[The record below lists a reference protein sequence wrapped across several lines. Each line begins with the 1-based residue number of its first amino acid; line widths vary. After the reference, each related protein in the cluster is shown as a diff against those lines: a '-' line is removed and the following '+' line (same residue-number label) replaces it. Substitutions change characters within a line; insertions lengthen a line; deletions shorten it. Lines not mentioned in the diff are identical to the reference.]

1 MKKPRKVGAA
11 VPKSKSSEQSAPAL
25 LALAQGHA
33 AAGRWREATA
43 AYKDLLKIEDR
54 PQWRSE
60 LAAAYAGRAR
70 ELAAKGMP
78 KEALTLWENRAQV
91 APELP
96 PDPDY
101 FALLL
106 RLGQV
111 QAVLDLQARAGDR
124 LEAGARTALRS
135 HLAALHLA
143 AEPALIAGL
152 PADDPIRVQGPVAA
166 AALDAYC
173 RGDDD
178 ALRDALAAIPF
189 RSPYRDLAQVL
200 KALQRAPTAPAE
212 ASALL
217 ERIGDD
223 SGFAPLRRACALAL
237 GPAPTLASR
246 LAAAGDHTRR
256 FALTLAGWGD
266 ERQALWEETRKVTNQ
281 GPQPL
286 LRLLHRRRVL
296 LGEDWA
302 RRQALRLLIP
312 GFPKSAALLTE
323 GGARRLSP
331 EERLLVA
338 AWHAEEINNP
348 WEDIEAWSAYAHHLI
363 QTGPGPAGSVE
374 ALRVALVLRRVDN
387 HRDILAKVTPS
398 TELDASDRALADAV
412 TLSLDY
418 DPDAPEIYERL
429 VRYYLRG
436 GDLKTARPLLDQG
449 LKRLPNDVGLLTAAL
464 DLALAGD
471 AFKKAARYARE
482 ILALDP
488 INTGARERLV
498 KAHLA
503 HARKQIRTARA
514 DLARKELEQA
524 AEWDQGG
531 RWRDRRELL
540 VGLLDLTQDEARGRT
555 ALDAQVAALGGGLS
569 AALALA
575 LEAVA
580 IGRTAAWALK
590 AVGLGKVKVSD
601 QTDLAAV
608 LARLRTHLDGGEGLA
623 ADLRRLLEKPLGAAA
638 KWPLTRAESE
648 SACDTLRRAGLT
660 EARRAFAEAALKR
673 WPGTPVFVLHQFES
687 RRTGRG
693 SSPKRADLVR
703 LEDAMDQARGAGDER
718 TAHRI
723 EQVLMQYPPPGLFG
737 GRSGGFFTNPFEDD
751 FDDDDDE
758 GLDPGA
764 FGIAPDDA
772 LRALIEIVGIDQLLK
787 MAGLSAK
794 ERAEFKQR
802 EREIGRARMI
812 EEVAELMRE
821 SLPDFGSGMLPGPAP
836 RPRIDPPQGPP
847 RPGPKGKRGGRQVPG
862 PEAPDDDAPE
872 QFELF

>member
-1 MKKPRKVGAA
+1 MKKPRKVGPAA
-11 VPKSKSSEQSAPAL
+11 PKSKGPSAPAL

-43 AYKDLLKIEDR
+43 SYKDLLKIEDR
-54 PQWRSE
+54 PQWRGE

-101 FALLL
+101 FTLLL

-111 QAVLDLQARAGDR
+111 QAALDLLARTGER
-124 LEAGARTALRS
+124 LDAATLTALRS

-143 AEPALIAGL
+143 AEPAVAAGL
-152 PADDPIRVQGPVAA
+152 GADDPIRVQGPVAT

-173 RGDDD
+173 RGDDN

-200 KALQRAPTAPAE
+200 KALQRAATAPTE

-237 GPAPTLASR
+237 GPAQTLTAR
-246 LAAAGDHTRR
+246 LADAGNHTRR

-266 ERQALWEETRKVTNQ
+266 ERQALWEETRKVAGH

-302 RRQALRLLIP
+302 RRQALRLLAP
-312 GFPKSAALLTE
+312 GFPKSAALIAE
-323 GGARRLSP
+323 GGARRLSA

-338 AWHAEEINNP
+338 AWHAEDVNNP

-363 QTGPGPAGSVE
+363 QTGPGPAGSVG
-374 ALRVALVLRRVDN
+374 ALRVALVLRRVDDQ
-387 HRDILAKVTPS
+387 REILAKSAPS
-398 TELDASDRALADAV
+398 QEFDASDRALVDAL
-412 TLSLDY
+412 TLSLEY

-436 GDLKTARPLLDQG
+436 GDLKTARHRLEQG
-449 LKRLPNDVGLLTAAL
+449 LKRLPKDVGLLTAAL

-482 ILALDP
+482 VLALDP

-503 HARKQIRTARA
+503 HARKQIRSARA

-524 AEWDQGG
+524 AAWDQGG
-531 RWRDRRELL
+531 RWHDRRDLL
-540 VGLLDLTQDEARGRT
+540 VGLLDLTEDEARGRA
-555 ALDAQVAALGGGLS
+555 ALGAQVAALGGGLS
-569 AALALA
+569 ATLALA

-580 IGRTAAWALK
+580 IGRTPAWALK

-601 QTDLAAV
+601 QADLTAF
-608 LARLRTHLDGGEGLA
+608 LARLRAHLDGGDGLA
-623 ADLRRLLEKPLGAAA
+623 AALRLLFDKPLGAAA
-638 KWPLTRAESE
+638 TWPLTPAESE
-648 SACDTLRRAGLT
+648 SACDTLRRAGLS

-687 RRTGRG
+687 RRTGPG
-693 SSPKRADLVR
+693 SYPNRTEMAR
-703 LEDAMDQARGAGDER
+703 LEDAMVQAQESGDER

-723 EQVLMQYPPPGLFG
+723 EQVIMRYAPPGLFG
-737 GRSGGFFTNPFEDD
+737 GRSGGFFANPFEDD
-751 FDDDDDE
+751 FDDDDDDE
-758 GLDPGA
+758 GPDPRP
-764 FGIAPDDA
+764 FELRPDDA
-772 LRALIEIVGIDQLLK
+772 LRAMIEIVGIDQLLK
-787 MAGLSAK
+787 MAGIDAK

-812 EEVAELMRE
+812 EEIAELMRE
-821 SLPDFGSGMLPGPAP
+821 SLLDFGPGMRPGPAP
-836 RPRIDPPQGPP
+836 RINPPK
-847 RPGPKGKRGGRQVPG
+847 PGPKDKRGGRQAPA
-862 PEAPDDDAPE
+862 PEPPNDDDPE